1 MTENEAIQFLKGKY
15 PSWGCDEDEYEQAQ
29 TAIHALE
36 EIQQYRA
43 IGTVE
48 DIREIYSLC
57 KILQNVVKDY
67 SAIGTIE
74 EFKALK
80 EKNEP
85 KKPLF
90 STVNRE
96 TAYHCG
102 SCKKFVGFYDTRI
115 YEYCHNCGA
124 KIDWS

>member
-1 MTENEAIQFLKGKY
+1 MTENEAKIPQVAIIGGDRGAGRILK
-15 PSWGCDEDEYEQAQ
+15 AHI
-29 TAIHALE
+29 ALLE
-36 EIQQYRA
+36 ELEAYR
-43 IGTVE
+43 
-48 DIREIYSLC
+48 
-57 KILQNVVKDY
+57 
-67 SAIGTIE
+67 AIGTIE

-102 SCKKFVGFYDTRI
+102 SCKKFVGFYDTRK
-115 YEYCHNCGA
+115 YEYCHNCGT
-124 KIDWS
+124 KINWQ